1 MAESLA
7 DRLRRLHEEATPGPW
22 RHVEKGRVFNA
33 KHLVTEGYVAY
44 PRGHDSDED
53 DETPETRAAEA
64 LTERTGV
71 IIATLRNALP
81 ALADLVE
88 AGESTTCETCRG
100 AGHISVRGY
109 DEPVP
114 CTDPLCRALA
124 ALRAAL
130 EEK

>member
-1 MAESLA
+1 MADLA

-53 DETPETRAAEA
+53 DETPETLAAEA

-71 IIATLRNALP
+71 AIATVFNALP
-81 ALADLVE
+81 ALADLVYAVE
-88 AGESTTCETCRG
+88 RDVEFLRAVKDVNESK
-100 AGHISVRGY
+100 
-109 DEPVP
+109 
-114 CTDPLCRALA
+114 PLFRALA

-130 EEK
+130 AKLEGK